1 MNPLDHYTSDGDFWA
16 YPEEFFRA
24 SQAGCPVAKLPG
36 ESGYILTRYDDV
48 RSASVRV
55 KEFSSHRPVFGEG
68 DPELEA
74 IAASGYPEVPTITN
88 SDPPE
93 HTRFRKLVYRAFT
106 PDVVDGLAPKIRTIA
121 DDLLRPLGTT
131 GEMDFVS
138 QFAELMPMYVMADAL
153 GVNREDRD
161 KFKVWSDNI
170 VLTIAGY
177 MVLTR
182 EQRRECKLSYVEFQ
196 HYFADIIEARRA
208 NPGEDMIS
216 QLVLARID
224 DERPLN
230 VPEILDII
238 RIFLVAGND
247 TTSNLL
253 AGALLALLDN
263 PSQLAEV
270 QADRSLI
277 PNMVEEALR
286 FVSPSRWTT
295 RTVKAEGAVVAGC
308 PVGGG
313 DRLRLGWGPANR
325 DATRFPDPDQFD
337 IHRDTSAH
345 MAFGH
350 GVHFCIGKDLAR
362 AETQIAFNA
371 LFDHFGDFELAV
383 PREEIT
389 PLPVPAVNRINQLPI
404 RFRAN

>member
-1 MNPLDHYTSDGDFWA
+1 MSTQDTDIADESFWA
-16 YPEEFFRA
+16 HPEEFFRA

-48 RSASVRV
+48 RAASVRV
-55 KEFSSHRPVFGEG
+55 KEFSSHRPIFGAG

-74 IAASGYPEVPTITN
+74 IAATGYPEVATITS

-106 PDVVDGLAPKIRTIA
+106 PDVVDGLEPKIRTIA
-121 DDLLRPLGTT
+121 DDLLAPFAEL
-131 GEMDFVS
+131 GEMNFVS
-138 QFAELMPMYVMADAL
+138 DFAELMPMYVMADAL
-153 GVNREDRD
+153 GVSRDDRT

-177 MVLTR
+177 MVLTPD
-182 EQRRECKLSYVEFQ
+182 QCRECKLSYVEFQ
-196 HYFADIIEARRA
+196 HYFADVIEQRRQD
-208 NPGEDMIS
+208 PGDDMIS

-224 DERPLN
+224 GERPLS

-253 AGALLALLDN
+253 GGAMLALLDD
-263 PSQLAEV
+263 PAQLDQV
-270 QADRSLI
+270 QSDRSLV
-277 PNMVEEALR
+277 PNLVEEALR

-295 RTVKAEGAVVAGC
+295 RTVADSDAVVAGC
-308 PVGGG
+308 PVAVG

-325 DATRFPDPDQFD
+325 DPSRFSDPDRFD
-337 IHRDTSAH
+337 IHRDASAH

-362 AETQIAFNA
+362 AETRIAFNA
-371 LFDHFGDFELAV
+371 LFDHFEAFELAA
-383 PREEIT
+383 PRDEIV
-389 PLPVPAVNRINQLPI
+389 PLPVPAVNRINRLPI
-404 RFRAN
+404 RFRAR